1 MKIVIKKI
9 KKENIAI
16 IQSELLR
23 FIRDKIDNISHCN
36 DYEKYC
42 NDIVVIDILQS
53 MFYIFRGKIES
64 QSKFSNISLSPSQA
78 VILLF
83 CCQWK
88 REDRQDGQKSVMQ
101 AVSDAL
107 HERLV
112 NI

>member
-1 MKIVIKKI
+1 MKIVLKKI
-9 KKENIAI
+9 KKENIVI
-16 IQSELLR
+16 IQSELLK
-23 FIRDKIDNISHCN
+23 FIRHKVDNISNCN

-42 NDIVVIDILQS
+42 NDIIVIDVLQS
-53 MFYIFRGKIES
+53 MFYILRGKIES
-64 QSKFSNISLSPSQA
+64 PKGVSNIALSPSQA

-88 REDRQDGQKSVMQ
+88 REDRTQGQKFAMQ
-101 AVSDAL
+101 TISDIL

>member
-1 MKIVIKKI
+1 MNVVLKKI
-9 KKENIAI
+9 KKENLVI
-16 IQSELLR
+16 IQSELLK
-23 FIRDKIDNISHCN
+23 FIRYKVDNISHCN

-42 NDIVVIDILQS
+42 NDIIVIDVLQS
-53 MFYIFRGKIES
+53 MFYIFRTKIENL
-64 QSKFSNISLSPSQA
+64 KGVSNIALSPSQA

-88 REDRQDGQKSVMQ
+88 REDRTEEQRFAMQ
-101 AVSDAL
+101 TISDVL

>member
-1 MKIVIKKI
+1 MKIVLKKI
-9 KKENIAI
+9 KKENIVI
-16 IQSELLR
+16 IQSELLK
-23 FIRDKIDNISHCN
+23 FIRYKVDNISNCN

-42 NDIVVIDILQS
+42 NDIIVIDVLQS

-64 QSKFSNISLSPSQA
+64 PKVLSNIALSPSQA

-88 REDRQDGQKSVMQ
+88 REDRTEEQRFAMQ
-101 AVSDAL
+101 TISDVL
-107 HERLV
+107 HEKLV

>member
-1 MKIVIKKI
+1 MKIVLKKI
-9 KKENIAI
+9 KKENIVI
-16 IQSELLR
+16 IQSELLK
-23 FIRDKIDNISHCN
+23 FIRYKVDNISNCN

-42 NDIVVIDILQS
+42 NDIIVIDVLQS
-53 MFYIFRGKIES
+53 MFYILRGKIES
-64 QSKFSNISLSPSQA
+64 PKGVSNIALSPSQA

-88 REDRQDGQKSVMQ
+88 REDRTQEQKFAMQ
-101 AVSDAL
+101 TISDIL

>member
-1 MKIVIKKI
+1 MKVVLKKI
-9 KKENIAI
+9 KKENLVI
-16 IQSELLR
+16 IQSELLK
-23 FIRDKIDNISHCN
+23 FIRYKVDNISHCN

-42 NDIVVIDILQS
+42 NDIIVIDVLQS
-53 MFYIFRGKIES
+53 MFYIFRTKIENL
-64 QSKFSNISLSPSQA
+64 KGVSNIALSPSQA

-88 REDRQDGQKSVMQ
+88 REDRTEEQRFAMQ
-101 AVSDAL
+101 TISDVL